1 MNEDVLRFLDK
12 YKDDLDPQY
21 AVLLDGKW
29 GCGKTFFIKSW
40 LDTFQTENEDE
51 LAPMYV
57 SLFGVQTVKQIN
69 DTINGLLFPFM
80 NSKVYKI
87 GKTITKMVASAALRF
102 NVDYDGDKKSD
113 GTVDFKLDPL
123 MDLLNDKKKELKGR
137 RILIFD
143 DLERANIGVKELY
156 GYINRFVEH
165 NRFKVIVVCNS
176 TEITDIE
183 TFNRFREKVIGRT
196 FEIHSDIDA
205 AINSFANE
213 IPVSYFVQRHIL
225 AIKEAFKLTG
235 YSNLRVLRQC
245 IRDFNQIFQGIHIDN
260 GNSYQSKEL
269 FHFLIRFVVLY
280 SEMSTSNKDIIAN
293 WKQRYAQSL
302 ASDRP
307 EMLELKRRISAIQQ
321 KYLPLEIK
329 HGMDIFREI
338 NDITLI
344 PDYCMKGIDLVDYLN
359 AKLVPTERESWD
371 CLYQYYDMNNE
382 DFERQYAMTESA
394 VLNGSFRNYQ
404 DQLKAISILI
414 ELSDLGIKEM
424 NSKVLDTSKAYVEKL
439 IADISS
445 SDSFA
450 DIKSNIINLLS
461 SINQVSDNN
470 ELRKKFNSSLNG
482 IFATKLTE
490 LEHHY
495 TEILENLSD
504 DNLLEIVDSMDKM
517 LPDRSNSYK
526 SYPIF
531 KDANPERV
539 AKRILSLSNASKFH
553 FYRFLN
559 RRYGADTGH
568 FINRELTPD
577 MPVLNEIGKKL
588 SEVVETL
595 TLIDKYAVSSLVEL
609 IKKIDTMERSNV

>member
-1 MNEDVLRFLDK
+1 MNEDIIRFLNR
-12 YKDDLDPQY
+12 YKDDTDPQY

-51 LAPMYV
+51 LTPMYV

-87 GKTITKMVASAALRF
+87 GKTFTKMVASAALRF
-102 NVDYDGDKKSD
+102 NVDYDGDKTSD

-123 MDLLNDKKKELKGR
+123 MDLLNDKKEELKGR

-176 TEITDIE
+176 TEITDKEI
-183 TFNRFREKVIGRT
+183 FNRFREKIIGRT

-213 IPVSYFVQRHIL
+213 IPTSYFVQQHISEV
-225 AIKEAFKLTG
+225 KEAFKLTG

-260 GNSYQSKEL
+260 GNPYQNKKL

-280 SEMSTSNKDIIAN
+280 SEMSTSDKDIIAN
-293 WKQRYAQSL
+293 WKQKYAQAL

-321 KYLPLEIK
+321 KYQPLEIK
-329 HGMDIFREI
+329 YGMDIFRER
-338 NDITLI
+338 NDITSISGFCL
-344 PDYCMKGIDLVDYLN
+344 KGIDLVDYLN
-359 AKLVPTERESWD
+359 AKLVPTERDSWD
-371 CLYQYYDMNNE
+371 SLYQYYEMNNE

-394 VLNGSFRNYQ
+394 VLNGNFRNYQ
-404 DQLKAISILI
+404 DYLKAISILI

-424 NSKVLDTSKAYVEKL
+424 NSKVFDMSKAYVEKW

-461 SINQVSDNN
+461 CINQASDNN
-470 ELRKKFNSSLNG
+470 ELRKKFNSGLNG

-504 DNLLEIVDSMDKM
+504 DNLLELVDSMDKM
-517 LPDRSNSYK
+517 LPDRSNSYQ

-531 KDANPERV
+531 KDANPEQV

-559 RRYGADTGH
+559 RRYGAETGH
-568 FINRELTPD
+568 FISRELTPD
-577 MPVLNEIGKKL
+577 MPVLKEIGRRL

-609 IKKIDTMERSNV
+609 IKKIDAMERNDI

>member
-1 MNEDVLRFLDK
+1 MNEDILRFLEK
-12 YKDDLDPQY
+12 YKDDPDPQY

-87 GKTITKMVASAALRF
+87 GKTFTKMIASAALRF

-123 MDLLNDKKKELKGR
+123 MDLLNDKKEELKGR

-176 TEITDIE
+176 TEITDKE
-183 TFNRFREKVIGRT
+183 TFNRFREKIIGRT

-213 IPVSYFVQRHIL
+213 IPTSYFVQQHISEV
-225 AIKEAFKLTG
+225 KEAFKLTG

-260 GNSYQSKEL
+260 GNPYQNKEL

-293 WKQRYAQSL
+293 WKQKYAQAL

-321 KYLPLEIK
+321 KYQPLEIK
-329 HGMDIFREI
+329 YGMDIFRER

-359 AKLVPTERESWD
+359 AKLVLTERESWD

-517 LPDRSNSYK
+517 LPDRSNSYQ

-539 AKRILSLSNASKFH
+539 AKRILSLSNASKFY

-568 FINRELTPD
+568 FISRELTLD
-577 MPVLNEIGKKL
+577 MPVLKEIGRRL
-588 SEVVETL
+588 SEVVDTL
-595 TLIDKYAVSSLVEL
+595 TLIDKYAVSSLVEM
-609 IKKIDTMERSNV
+609 IKKIDAMERSNI

>member
-1 MNEDVLRFLDK
+1 MNEDILRFLEK
-12 YKDDLDPQY
+12 YKDDPDPQY

-123 MDLLNDKKKELKGR
+123 MDLLNDKKEELKGR

-176 TEITDIE
+176 TEITDKE
-183 TFNRFREKVIGRT
+183 TFNRFREKIIGRT
-196 FEIHSDIDA
+196 FEINSDIDA

-213 IPVSYFVQRHIL
+213 IPTSYFVQQHISEV
-225 AIKEAFKLTG
+225 KEAFKLTG

-260 GNSYQSKEL
+260 GNPYQNKEL

-293 WKQRYAQSL
+293 WKQKYAQAL

-321 KYLPLEIK
+321 KYQPLEIK
-329 HGMDIFREI
+329 YGMDIFRER

-359 AKLVPTERESWD
+359 AKLVLTERESWD

-517 LPDRSNSYK
+517 LPDRSNSYQ

-539 AKRILSLSNASKFH
+539 AKRILSLSNASKFY

-568 FINRELTPD
+568 FISRELTLD
-577 MPVLNEIGKKL
+577 MPVLKEIGRRL
-588 SEVVETL
+588 SEVVDTL
-595 TLIDKYAVSSLVEL
+595 TLIDKYAVSSLVEM
-609 IKKIDTMERSNV
+609 IKKIDAMERSNI

>member
-1 MNEDVLRFLDK
+1 MNEDILRFLEK
-12 YKDDLDPQY
+12 YKDDPDPQY

-123 MDLLNDKKKELKGR
+123 MDLLNDKKEELKGR

-176 TEITDIE
+176 TEITDKE
-183 TFNRFREKVIGRT
+183 TFNRFREKIIGRT

-213 IPVSYFVQRHIL
+213 IPTSYFVQQHISEV
-225 AIKEAFKLTG
+225 KEAFKLTG

-245 IRDFNQIFQGIHIDN
+245 IRDINQIFQGIHIDN
-260 GNSYQSKEL
+260 GNPYQNKEL
-269 FHFLIRFVVLY
+269 FYFLIRFIVLY
-280 SEMSTSNKDIIAN
+280 SEMSMSNKDIIAN
-293 WKQRYAQSL
+293 WKQKYAQAL

-321 KYLPLEIK
+321 KYQPLEIK
-329 HGMDIFREI
+329 YGMDIFRER

-359 AKLVPTERESWD
+359 AKLVLTERESWD

-517 LPDRSNSYK
+517 LPDRSNSYQ

-595 TLIDKYAVSSLVEL
+595 TFINKYAVSSLVEL

>member
-1 MNEDVLRFLDK
+1 MNEDIIRFLNR
-12 YKDDLDPQY
+12 YKDDTDPQY

-51 LAPMYV
+51 LTPMYV

-87 GKTITKMVASAALRF
+87 GKTFTKMIASAALRF

-123 MDLLNDKKKELKGR
+123 MDLLNDKKEELKGR

-176 TEITDIE
+176 TEITDKE
-183 TFNRFREKVIGRT
+183 TFNRFREKIIGRT

-213 IPVSYFVQRHIL
+213 IPTSYFVQQHISEV
-225 AIKEAFKLTG
+225 KEAFKLTG

-245 IRDFNQIFQGIHIDN
+245 IRDFNQIFQGINIDN
-260 GNSYQSKEL
+260 GNPYQNKEL

-293 WKQRYAQSL
+293 WKQKYAQAL

-321 KYLPLEIK
+321 KYQPLEIK
-329 HGMDIFREI
+329 YGMDIFRER
-338 NDITLI
+338 NDITFI
-344 PDYCMKGIDLVDYLN
+344 PDFCLTGIDLVGYLN
-359 AKLVPTERESWD
+359 AKLVPTERDSWD
-371 CLYQYYDMNNE
+371 CLYQYYEMNNE

-517 LPDRSNSYK
+517 LPDRSNSYQ

-553 FYRFLN
+553 FYRCLN
-559 RRYGADTGH
+559 RRYGAETGH
-568 FINRELTPD
+568 FISRELTPD
-577 MPVLNEIGKKL
+577 MPVLKEIGTRL
-588 SEVVETL
+588 FEAVDTL
-595 TLIDKYAVSSLVEL
+595 TLIDKYAVSSLVEM
-609 IKKIDTMERSNV
+609 IKKIDAMERSNI

>member
-1 MNEDVLRFLDK
+1 MNEDILRFLEK
-12 YKDDLDPQY
+12 YKDDPDPQY

-123 MDLLNDKKKELKGR
+123 MDLLNDKKEELKGR

-176 TEITDIE
+176 TEITDKE
-183 TFNRFREKVIGRT
+183 TFNRFREKIIGRT
-196 FEIHSDIDA
+196 FEINSDIDA

-213 IPVSYFVQRHIL
+213 IPTSYFVQQHISEV
-225 AIKEAFKLTG
+225 KEAFKLTG

-260 GNSYQSKEL
+260 GNPYQNKEL

-293 WKQRYAQSL
+293 WKQKYAQAL

-321 KYLPLEIK
+321 KYQPLEIK
-329 HGMDIFREI
+329 YGMDIFRER

-359 AKLVPTERESWD
+359 AKLVLTERESWD

-517 LPDRSNSYK
+517 LPDRSNSYQ

-568 FINRELTPD
+568 FISRELTLD
-577 MPVLNEIGKKL
+577 MPVLKEIGRRL
-588 SEVVETL
+588 SEVVDTL
-595 TLIDKYAVSSLVEL
+595 TLIDKYAVSSLVEM
-609 IKKIDTMERSNV
+609 IKKIDAMERSNI

>member
-1 MNEDVLRFLDK
+1 MNEDILRFLEK
-12 YKDDLDPQY
+12 YKEDPDPQY

-123 MDLLNDKKKELKGR
+123 MDLLNDKKEELKGR

-176 TEITDIE
+176 TEITNKE
-183 TFNRFREKVIGRT
+183 TFNRFREKIIGRT

-213 IPVSYFVQRHIL
+213 IPTSYFVQQHISEV
-225 AIKEAFKLTG
+225 KEAFKLTG

-245 IRDFNQIFQGIHIDN
+245 LRDINQIFQGIHIDN
-260 GNSYQSKEL
+260 GNPYQNKEL

-293 WKQRYAQSL
+293 WKQKYAQAL

-321 KYLPLEIK
+321 KYQPLEIK
-329 HGMDIFREI
+329 YGMDIFRER

-359 AKLVPTERESWD
+359 AKLVLTERESWD

-504 DNLLEIVDSMDKM
+504 DNLLELVDSMDKM
-517 LPDRSNSYK
+517 LPDRSNSYQ

-531 KDANPERV
+531 KDANPEQV

-568 FINRELTPD
+568 FISRELTLD
-577 MPVLNEIGKKL
+577 MPVLKEIGRRL
-588 SEVVETL
+588 SEVVDTL
-595 TLIDKYAVSSLVEL
+595 TLIDKYAVSSLVEM
-609 IKKIDTMERSNV
+609 IKKIDAMERSNI

>member
-1 MNEDVLRFLDK
+1 MNEDIIRFLNR
-12 YKDDLDPQY
+12 YKDDSDPQY

-29 GCGKTFFIKSW
+29 GCGKTFLIKSW
-40 LDTFQTENEDE
+40 LDTFLPENEDD
-51 LAPMYV
+51 LTPMYV
-57 SLFGVQTVKQIN
+57 SLFGVQTVRQIN

-87 GKTITKMVASAALRF
+87 GKTFTKMVASAALRF
-102 NVDYDGDKKSD
+102 NVDYDGDKTSD

-123 MDLLNDKKKELKGR
+123 MDLLNDKKEELKGR

-176 TEITDIE
+176 TEITDKE

-196 FEIHSDIDA
+196 FEIHSDVDA

-213 IPVSYFVQRHIL
+213 TPVSYFVQQHIS
-225 AIKEAFKLTG
+225 AIKAAFKLTG
-235 YSNLRVLRQC
+235 YSNLRVLRQS
-245 IRDFNQIFQGIHIDN
+245 IRDFNQIFQGIRIDN
-260 GNSYQSKEL
+260 GNPYQNKEL

-280 SEMSTSNKDIIAN
+280 SELSTSNKDIIAN
-293 WKQRYAQSL
+293 WRQKYAQAL
-302 ASDRP
+302 ATDKP

-321 KYLPLEIK
+321 KYQPLEIK
-329 HGMDIFREI
+329 YGMNIFREI

-344 PDYCMKGIDLVDYLN
+344 PDYCLKGIDLVGYLN

-394 VLNGSFRNYQ
+394 VLNGSFRIYQ
-404 DQLKAISILI
+404 DYLKAISILI

-424 NSKVLDTSKAYVEKL
+424 NSKVFNTSKAYVEKL

-445 SDSFA
+445 TDSFA

-470 ELRKKFNSSLNG
+470 ELRKKFNRSMNDN
-482 IFATKLTE
+482 FATKLSG
-490 LEHHY
+490 LKRHY
-495 TEILENLSD
+495 TVILENLSD
-504 DNLLEIVDSMDKM
+504 ENLLELVDSMDKM
-517 LPDRSNSYK
+517 LPDRSNSYQ

-531 KDANPERV
+531 KDANPEQV

-568 FINRELTPD
+568 FINRELTLD
-577 MPVLNEIGKKL
+577 MPVLKEIGRKL

-609 IKKIDTMERSNV
+609 IKKIDAMERSDV

>member
-1 MNEDVLRFLDK
+1 MNEDIIRFLNR
-12 YKDDLDPQY
+12 YKDDPDPQY

-51 LAPMYV
+51 LTPMYV
-57 SLFGVQTVKQIN
+57 SLFGVQTIKQIN

-87 GKTITKMVASAALRF
+87 GKTFTKMVASAALRF

-235 YSNLRVLRQC
+235 YSNLRVLRQS

-260 GNSYQSKEL
+260 GNPYQNKEL

-293 WKQRYAQSL
+293 WKQKYAQSL

-321 KYLPLEIK
+321 KYQPLEIK

-344 PDYCMKGIDLVDYLN
+344 PDYCMKDIDLVDYLN

-461 SINQVSDNN
+461 SIKQVSDNN

-517 LPDRSNSYK
+517 LPDRSNSYQ

-531 KDANPERV
+531 KDANPECV

-553 FYRFLN
+553 FYRYLD
-559 RRYGADTGH
+559 RRYGAETGH
-568 FINRELTPD
+568 FISRELTPD
-577 MPVLNEIGKKL
+577 MPVLKEIGRRL

-609 IKKIDTMERSNV
+609 IKKIDAMERNDI

>member
-260 GNSYQSKEL
+260 GNSYQNKEL

>member
-1 MNEDVLRFLDK
+1 MNEDILRFLEK
-12 YKDDLDPQY
+12 YKDDPDPQY

-87 GKTITKMVASAALRF
+87 GKTITNMVASAALRF

-123 MDLLNDKKKELKGR
+123 MDLLNDKKEELKGR

-176 TEITDIE
+176 TEITDKE
-183 TFNRFREKVIGRT
+183 TFNRFREKIIGRT

-213 IPVSYFVQRHIL
+213 IPTSYFVQQHISEV
-225 AIKEAFKLTG
+225 KEAFKLTG

-260 GNSYQSKEL
+260 GNPYQNKEL

-293 WKQRYAQSL
+293 WKQKYAQAL

-321 KYLPLEIK
+321 KYQPLEIK
-329 HGMDIFREI
+329 YGMDIFRER

-359 AKLVPTERESWD
+359 AKLVLTERESWD

-470 ELRKKFNSSLNG
+470 ELRKKFNRSLNG

-504 DNLLEIVDSMDKM
+504 DNLLAIVDSMDKM
-517 LPDRSNSYK
+517 LPDRSNSYQ

-539 AKRILSLSNASKFH
+539 AKRILSLSNASKFY

-568 FINRELTPD
+568 FISRELTLD
-577 MPVLNEIGKKL
+577 MPVLKEIGRRL
-588 SEVVETL
+588 SEVVDTL
-595 TLIDKYAVSSLVEL
+595 TLIDKYAVSSLVEM
-609 IKKIDTMERSNV
+609 IKKIDAMERSNI

>member
-1 MNEDVLRFLDK
+1 MNEDIIRFLNR
-12 YKDDLDPQY
+12 YKDDPDPQY

-51 LAPMYV
+51 LTPMYV

-87 GKTITKMVASAALRF
+87 GKTFTKMIASAALRF
-102 NVDYDGDKKSD
+102 NVDYDGDKKND

-123 MDLLNDKKKELKGR
+123 MDLLNDKKEELKGR

-165 NRFKVIVVCNS
+165 SRFKVIVVCNS
-176 TEITDIE
+176 TEITDKE
-183 TFNRFREKVIGRT
+183 TFNRFREKIIGRT

-213 IPVSYFVQRHIL
+213 IPTSYFVQRHIS

-245 IRDFNQIFQGIHIDN
+245 IRDLNQIFQGIHIDN
-260 GNSYQSKEL
+260 GNSYQNKEL

-293 WKQRYAQSL
+293 WKQKYAQAL

-321 KYLPLEIK
+321 KYQPLEIK
-329 HGMDIFREI
+329 YGMDIFRER
-338 NDITLI
+338 NDITFI
-344 PDYCMKGIDLVDYLN
+344 PDFCLKGIDLAGYLN
-359 AKLVPTERESWD
+359 VKLVPTERDSWD
-371 CLYQYYDMNNE
+371 CLYQYYEMNNE
-382 DFERQYAMTESA
+382 DFDGQYAMTESA

-404 DQLKAISILI
+404 DYLKAISILI

-424 NSKVLDTSKAYVEKL
+424 NSKVFDTSKAYVEKL

-461 SINQVSDNN
+461 CINQASDNN
-470 ELRKKFNSSLNG
+470 ELRKKFNSGLNG

-504 DNLLEIVDSMDKM
+504 DNLLELVDSMDKM
-517 LPDRSNSYK
+517 LPDRSNSYQ

-531 KDANPERV
+531 KDANPEQV

-553 FYRFLN
+553 FYRYLN
-559 RRYGADTGH
+559 RKYGADTGH

-577 MPVLNEIGKKL
+577 MPVLKEIGRRL
-588 SEVVETL
+588 SEVVDTL
-595 TLIDKYAVSSLVEL
+595 TLIDKYAVSSLVEM
-609 IKKIDTMERSNV
+609 IKKIDAMERSNI

>member
-1 MNEDVLRFLDK
+1 MNEDIIRFLDE
-12 YKDDLDPQY
+12 YKDDPDPQY

-123 MDLLNDKKKELKGR
+123 MDLLNDKKEELKGR

-176 TEITDIE
+176 TEITDKE
-183 TFNRFREKVIGRT
+183 TFNRFREKIIGRT

-213 IPVSYFVQRHIL
+213 IPTSYFVQQHISEV
-225 AIKEAFKLTG
+225 KEAFKLTG

-260 GNSYQSKEL
+260 GNPYQNKEL

-293 WKQRYAQSL
+293 WKQKYAQAL

-321 KYLPLEIK
+321 KYQPLEIK
-329 HGMDIFREI
+329 YGMDIFRER
-338 NDITLI
+338 NDITFI
-344 PDYCMKGIDLVDYLN
+344 PDFGLKGIDLVGYLN
-359 AKLVPTERESWD
+359 AKLVPTERDSWD
-371 CLYQYYDMNNE
+371 CLYQYYEMNNE
-382 DFERQYAMTESA
+382 DFESQYAMTESA

-414 ELSDLGIKEM
+414 KLSDLGIKEM

-504 DNLLEIVDSMDKM
+504 DNLLELVDSMDKM
-517 LPDRSNSYK
+517 LPDRSNSYQ

-531 KDANPERV
+531 KDANPEQV

>member
-1 MNEDVLRFLDK
+1 MNEDILRFLEK
-12 YKDDLDPQY
+12 YKDDPDPQY

-123 MDLLNDKKKELKGR
+123 MDLLNDKKEELKGR

-176 TEITDIE
+176 TEITDKE

-213 IPVSYFVQRHIL
+213 IPTSYFVQQHISEV
-225 AIKEAFKLTG
+225 KEAFKLTG

-260 GNSYQSKEL
+260 GNPYQNKEL
-269 FHFLIRFVVLY
+269 FHFLIRFIVLY

-321 KYLPLEIK
+321 KYQPLEIK
-329 HGMDIFREI
+329 YGMDIFRER
-338 NDITLI
+338 NDITFI
-344 PDYCMKGIDLVDYLN
+344 PDFCLKGIDLVGYLN
-359 AKLVPTERESWD
+359 AKLVPTERDSWD

-404 DQLKAISILI
+404 DHLKAISILI

-504 DNLLEIVDSMDKM
+504 ENLLELVDSMDKM
-517 LPDRSNSYK
+517 LPDRSNSYQ

-568 FINRELTPD
+568 FISRELTLD
-577 MPVLNEIGKKL
+577 MPVLKEIGRRL
-588 SEVVETL
+588 SEVVDTL

>member
-1 MNEDVLRFLDK
+1 MNEDILRFLEK
-12 YKDDLDPQY
+12 YKDDPDPQY

-102 NVDYDGDKKSD
+102 NVDYDGDKKND

-123 MDLLNDKKKELKGR
+123 MDLLNDKKEELKGR

-176 TEITDIE
+176 TEITDKE
-183 TFNRFREKVIGRT
+183 TFNRFREKIIGRT

-213 IPVSYFVQRHIL
+213 IPTSYFVQQHISEV
-225 AIKEAFKLTG
+225 KEAFKLTG

-260 GNSYQSKEL
+260 GNPYQNKEL

-293 WKQRYAQSL
+293 WKQKYAQAL

-321 KYLPLEIK
+321 KYQPLEIK
-329 HGMDIFREI
+329 YGMDIFRER

-359 AKLVPTERESWD
+359 AKLVLTERESWD

-461 SINQVSDNN
+461 CINQASDNN
-470 ELRKKFNSSLNG
+470 ELRKKFNSGLNG

-504 DNLLEIVDSMDKM
+504 DNLLELVDSMDKM
-517 LPDRSNSYK
+517 LPDRSNSYQ

-531 KDANPERV
+531 KDANPEQV

-577 MPVLNEIGKKL
+577 MPVLNEIGRKL

>member
-1 MNEDVLRFLDK
+1 MNEDILRFLEK
-12 YKDDLDPQY
+12 YKDDPDPQY

-123 MDLLNDKKKELKGR
+123 MDLLNDKKEELKGR

-176 TEITDIE
+176 TEITDKE

-213 IPVSYFVQRHIL
+213 IPTSYFVQQHISEV
-225 AIKEAFKLTG
+225 KEAFKLTG

-260 GNSYQSKEL
+260 GNPYQNKEL

-293 WKQRYAQSL
+293 WKQKYSQAL

-307 EMLELKRRISAIQQ
+307 EILELKRRISAIQQ
-321 KYLPLEIK
+321 KYQPLEIK
-329 HGMDIFREI
+329 YGMDIFRER

-359 AKLVPTERESWD
+359 AKLVLTERESWD

-504 DNLLEIVDSMDKM
+504 DNLLAIVDSMDKM
-517 LPDRSNSYK
+517 LPDRSNSYQ

-539 AKRILSLSNASKFH
+539 AKRILSLSNASKFY

-568 FINRELTPD
+568 FISRELTLD
-577 MPVLNEIGKKL
+577 MPVLKEIGRRL
-588 SEVVETL
+588 SEVVDTL
-595 TLIDKYAVSSLVEL
+595 TLIDKYAVSSLVEM
-609 IKKIDTMERSNV
+609 IKKIDAMERSNI

>member
-1 MNEDVLRFLDK
+1 MNEDIIRFLNR
-12 YKDDLDPQY
+12 YKDDPDPQY

-51 LAPMYV
+51 LTPMYV

-87 GKTITKMVASAALRF
+87 GKTFTKMVASAALKF
-102 NVDYDGDKKSD
+102 NVDYDGDKTSD

-143 DLERANIGVKELY
+143 DLERSNIGVKELY

-260 GNSYQSKEL
+260 GNPYQNKKL

-280 SEMSTSNKDIIAN
+280 SEMSTSDKDIIAN
-293 WKQRYAQSL
+293 WKQKYAQAL

-321 KYLPLEIK
+321 KYQPLEIK
-329 HGMDIFREI
+329 YGMDIFRER
-338 NDITLI
+338 NDITSISGFCL
-344 PDYCMKGIDLVDYLN
+344 KGIDLVDYLN
-359 AKLVPTERESWD
+359 AKLVPTERDSWD
-371 CLYQYYDMNNE
+371 CLYQYYEMNNE

-461 SINQVSDNN
+461 CINQASDNN

-517 LPDRSNSYK
+517 LPDRSNSYQ

-568 FINRELTPD
+568 FISRELTPD

>member
-1 MNEDVLRFLDK
+1 MNEDILRFLEK
-12 YKDDLDPQY
+12 YKDDPDPQY

-51 LAPMYV
+51 LTPMYV

-123 MDLLNDKKKELKGR
+123 MDLLNDKKEELKGR

-176 TEITDIE
+176 TEITDKE
-183 TFNRFREKVIGRT
+183 TFNRFREKIIGRT
-196 FEIHSDIDA
+196 FEINSDIDA

-213 IPVSYFVQRHIL
+213 IPTSYFVQQHISEV
-225 AIKEAFKLTG
+225 KEAFKLTG

-245 IRDFNQIFQGIHIDN
+245 IRDLNQIFQGIYIDN
-260 GNSYQSKEL
+260 GNPYQNKEL
-269 FHFLIRFVVLY
+269 FYFLIRFVVLY

-293 WKQRYAQSL
+293 WRQKYAQAL

-321 KYLPLEIK
+321 KYQPLEIK
-329 HGMDIFREI
+329 YGMDIFRER
-338 NDITLI
+338 NDITFI
-344 PDYCMKGIDLVDYLN
+344 PDFCLKGIDLVGYLN
-359 AKLVPTERESWD
+359 AKLVPTERDSWD
-371 CLYQYYDMNNE
+371 CLYQYYEMNNE
-382 DFERQYAMTESA
+382 DFESQYAMTESA

-517 LPDRSNSYK
+517 LPDRSNSYQ

-539 AKRILSLSNASKFH
+539 AKRILSLSNASKFY

-568 FINRELTPD
+568 FISRELTLD
-577 MPVLNEIGKKL
+577 MPVLKEIGRRL
-588 SEVVETL
+588 SEVVDTL
-595 TLIDKYAVSSLVEL
+595 TLIDKYAVSSLVEM
-609 IKKIDTMERSNV
+609 IKKIDAMERSNI

>member
-40 LDTFQTENEDE
+40 LDTFQTEDEDE
-51 LAPMYV
+51 LTPMYV

-87 GKTITKMVASAALRF
+87 GKTFTKMVASAALRF
-102 NVDYDGDKKSD
+102 NVDYDGDKKND

-123 MDLLNDKKKELKGR
+123 MDLLNDKKEELKGR

-176 TEITDIE
+176 TEITDKE

-196 FEIHSDIDA
+196 FEIHSDVDA
-205 AINSFANE
+205 AITSFANE
-213 IPVSYFVQRHIL
+213 IPTSYFVQQHIS

-260 GNSYQSKEL
+260 PYQNKQL

-293 WKQRYAQSL
+293 WRQKYAQSL

-307 EMLELKRRISAIQQ
+307 EMVELKRRISAIQQ
-321 KYLPLEIK
+321 KYQPLEIK
-329 HGMDIFREI
+329 YGMNIFREI

-344 PDYCMKGIDLVDYLN
+344 PDYCLKGIDLAGYLDV
-359 AKLVPTERESWD
+359 KLVPTERESWD

-382 DFERQYAMTESA
+382 DFERLYAMTESA
-394 VLNGSFRNYQ
+394 VMDGNFRNYQ
-404 DQLKAISILI
+404 DYLKAISILI

-424 NSKVLDTSKAYVEKL
+424 NSKVFNTSKAYVENL

-461 SINQVSDNN
+461 NINQASDNN
-470 ELRKKFNSSLNG
+470 ELRKKFNSSLNEM
-482 IFATKLTE
+482 FATKLTE

-504 DNLLEIVDSMDKM
+504 DNLLELVDSMDKM
-517 LPDRSNSYK
+517 LPDRSNSYQ

-531 KDANPERV
+531 KDANPELI
-539 AKRILSLSNASKFH
+539 AKRIVSLSNASKFH

-568 FINRELTPD
+568 FISRELTPD
-577 MPVLNEIGKKL
+577 MSVLNEIGRKL

-609 IKKIDTMERSNV
+609 IKKIDAMERNDI

>member
-260 GNSYQSKEL
+260 GNPYQNKEL
-269 FHFLIRFVVLY
+269 FNFLIRFVVLY

-293 WKQRYAQSL
+293 WKQKYAQSL

-321 KYLPLEIK
+321 KYQPLEIK

-461 SINQVSDNN
+461 SINQVSDSN

-482 IFATKLTE
+482 IFSTKLTE

-517 LPDRSNSYK
+517 LPDRSNSYQ

-609 IKKIDTMERSNV
+609 IKKIDTMERSNI

>member
-1 MNEDVLRFLDK
+1 MNEDIIRFLNR
-12 YKDDLDPQY
+12 YKDDSDPQY

-29 GCGKTFFIKSW
+29 GCGKTFLIKSW

-51 LAPMYV
+51 LTPMYV

-87 GKTITKMVASAALRF
+87 GKTFTKIVASVALRF
-102 NVDYDGDKKSD
+102 NVDYDGDKKND

-123 MDLLNDKKKELKGR
+123 MDLLNDKKEELKGR

-165 NRFKVIVVCNS
+165 NRFKVIVICNS
-176 TEITDIE
+176 TEITDKE

-213 IPVSYFVQRHIL
+213 IPTSYFVQQHIS

-245 IRDFNQIFQGIHIDN
+245 IRDLNQIFQGIHIDN
-260 GNSYQSKEL
+260 DNPYQNKEL
-269 FHFLIRFVVLY
+269 FYFLIRFVVLY

-293 WKQRYAQSL
+293 WRQKYVQSL

-329 HGMDIFREI
+329 YGMDMFRER
-338 NDITLI
+338 NDITFI
-344 PDYCMKGIDLVDYLN
+344 PEYCLKGIDLVGYLN

-371 CLYQYYDMNNE
+371 CLYQYYDMDNE
-382 DFERQYAMTESA
+382 DFERQYAKTESA

-404 DQLKAISILI
+404 DHLKAISILI

-424 NSKVLDTSKAYVEKL
+424 NSKVFDTSKAYVENL

-461 SINQVSDNN
+461 SINQASDNN
-470 ELRKKFNSSLNG
+470 ELRKKFNSSLNEM
-482 IFATKLTE
+482 FATKLTE

-504 DNLLEIVDSMDKM
+504 DNLLELVDSMDKM
-517 LPDRSNSYK
+517 LPDRSNSYL
-526 SYPIF
+526 SYPII
-531 KDANPERV
+531 KDANPELI
-539 AKRILSLSNASKFH
+539 AKRIVSLSNASKFH

-568 FINRELTPD
+568 FISRELTPD
-577 MPVLNEIGKKL
+577 VPVLNEIGRKL

-609 IKKIDTMERSNV
+609 ITKIDAMERNDI

>member
-1 MNEDVLRFLDK
+1 MNEDIIRFLNR
-12 YKDDLDPQY
+12 YKDDPDPQY

-80 NSKVYKI
+80 NNKVYKI

-156 GYINRFVEH
+156 GYINWFVEH

-260 GNSYQSKEL
+260 GNPYQNKEL
-269 FHFLIRFVVLY
+269 FNFLIRFVVLY

-293 WKQRYAQSL
+293 WKQKYAQSL

-321 KYLPLEIK
+321 KYQPLEIK

-461 SINQVSDNN
+461 SINQVSDSN

-504 DNLLEIVDSMDKM
+504 DNLLEIVDSMEKM
-517 LPDRSNSYK
+517 LPDRSNSYQ

-609 IKKIDTMERSNV
+609 IKKIDTMERSNI

>member
-1 MNEDVLRFLDK
+1 MNEDIIRFLNR
-12 YKDDLDPQY
+12 YKDDTDPQY

-51 LAPMYV
+51 LTPMYV

-87 GKTITKMVASAALRF
+87 GKTFTKMVASAALRF
-102 NVDYDGDKKSD
+102 NVDYDGDKTSD

-123 MDLLNDKKKELKGR
+123 MDLLNDKKEELKGR

-176 TEITDIE
+176 TEITDKEI
-183 TFNRFREKVIGRT
+183 FYRFREKIIGRT

-213 IPVSYFVQRHIL
+213 IPTSYFVQQHISEV
-225 AIKEAFKLTG
+225 KEAFKLTG

-260 GNSYQSKEL
+260 GNPYQNKKL

-280 SEMSTSNKDIIAN
+280 SEMSTSDKDIIAN
-293 WKQRYAQSL
+293 WKQKYAQAL

-321 KYLPLEIK
+321 KYQPLEIK
-329 HGMDIFREI
+329 YGMDIFRER
-338 NDITLI
+338 NDITSISGFCL
-344 PDYCMKGIDLVDYLN
+344 KGIDLVDYLN
-359 AKLVPTERESWD
+359 AKLVPTERDSWD
-371 CLYQYYDMNNE
+371 CLYQYYEMNNE

-394 VLNGSFRNYQ
+394 VLNGNFRNYQ
-404 DQLKAISILI
+404 DYLKAISILI

-424 NSKVLDTSKAYVEKL
+424 NSKVFDMSKAYVEKW

-461 SINQVSDNN
+461 CINQASDNN
-470 ELRKKFNSSLNG
+470 ELRKKFNSGLNG

-504 DNLLEIVDSMDKM
+504 DNLLELVDSMDKM
-517 LPDRSNSYK
+517 LPDRSNSYQ

-531 KDANPERV
+531 KDANPEQV

-595 TLIDKYAVSSLVEL
+595 TLIDKYAVSSLIEL
-609 IKKIDTMERSNV
+609 IKKIDAMERSNV

>member
-1 MNEDVLRFLDK
+1 MNEDILRFLEK
-12 YKDDLDPQY
+12 YKDDPDPQY

-123 MDLLNDKKKELKGR
+123 MDLLNDKKEELKGR

-176 TEITDIE
+176 TEITDKE
-183 TFNRFREKVIGRT
+183 TFNRFREKIIGRT

-213 IPVSYFVQRHIL
+213 IPTSYFVQQHISEV
-225 AIKEAFKLTG
+225 KEAFKLTG

-245 IRDFNQIFQGIHIDN
+245 IRDINQIFQGIHIDN
-260 GNSYQSKEL
+260 GNPYQNKEL
-269 FHFLIRFVVLY
+269 FYFLIRFVVLY

-293 WKQRYAQSL
+293 WKQKYAQAL

-321 KYLPLEIK
+321 KYQPLEIK
-329 HGMDIFREI
+329 YGMDIFRER
-338 NDITLI
+338 NDITFI
-344 PDYCMKGIDLVDYLN
+344 PDFCLKGIDLVGYLN
-359 AKLVPTERESWD
+359 AKLVPTERDSWD
-371 CLYQYYDMNNE
+371 CLYQYYEMNNE
-382 DFERQYAMTESA
+382 DFESQYAMTESA

-404 DQLKAISILI
+404 DYLKAISILI

-424 NSKVLDTSKAYVEKL
+424 NSKVFDTSKAYVDKL

-461 SINQVSDNN
+461 CINQASDNN
-470 ELRKKFNSSLNG
+470 ELRKKFNSGLNG

-504 DNLLEIVDSMDKM
+504 DNLLELVDSMNKM
-517 LPDRSNSYK
+517 LPDRSNSYQ

-531 KDANPERV
+531 KDANPEQV

-588 SEVVETL
+588 SEDVETL

>member
-1 MNEDVLRFLDK
+1 MNEDIIRFLNR
-12 YKDDLDPQY
+12 YKDDPDPQY

-51 LAPMYV
+51 LTPMYV

-87 GKTITKMVASAALRF
+87 GKTFTKMIASAALMF
-102 NVDYDGDKKSD
+102 NVDYDGDKKND

-123 MDLLNDKKKELKGR
+123 MDLLNDKKEELKGR

-176 TEITDIE
+176 TEITDKE
-183 TFNRFREKVIGRT
+183 TFNRFREKIIGRT

-213 IPVSYFVQRHIL
+213 IPTSYFVQRHIS

-245 IRDFNQIFQGIHIDN
+245 IRDLNQIFQGIHIDN
-260 GNSYQSKEL
+260 GNSYQNKEL

-293 WKQRYAQSL
+293 WKQKYAQAL

-321 KYLPLEIK
+321 KYQPLEIK
-329 HGMDIFREI
+329 YGMDIFRER
-338 NDITLI
+338 NDITFI
-344 PDYCMKGIDLVDYLN
+344 PDFCLKGIDLAGYLN
-359 AKLVPTERESWD
+359 VKLVPTERDSWD
-371 CLYQYYDMNNE
+371 CLYQYYEMNNE
-382 DFERQYAMTESA
+382 DFDGQYAMTESA

-404 DQLKAISILI
+404 DYLKAISILI

-424 NSKVLDTSKAYVEKL
+424 NSKVFDTSKAYVEKL

-461 SINQVSDNN
+461 CINQASDNN
-470 ELRKKFNSSLNG
+470 ELRKKFNSGLNG

-504 DNLLEIVDSMDKM
+504 DNLLELVDSMDKM
-517 LPDRSNSYK
+517 LPDRSNSYQ

-531 KDANPERV
+531 KDANPEQV

-553 FYRFLN
+553 FYRYLN
-559 RRYGADTGH
+559 RKYGADTGH

-577 MPVLNEIGKKL
+577 MPVLKEIGRRL
-588 SEVVETL
+588 SEVVDTL
-595 TLIDKYAVSSLVEL
+595 TLIDKYAVSSLVEM
-609 IKKIDTMERSNV
+609 IKKIDAMERSNI

>member
-1 MNEDVLRFLDK
+1 MNEDIIRFLDE
-12 YKDDLDPQY
+12 YKDDPDPQY

-51 LAPMYV
+51 LTPMYV

-102 NVDYDGDKKSD
+102 NVDYDGDKKND

-123 MDLLNDKKKELKGR
+123 MDLLNDKKEELKGR

-176 TEITDIE
+176 TEITDKE
-183 TFNRFREKVIGRT
+183 AFNRFREKIIGRT

-213 IPVSYFVQRHIL
+213 IPTSYFVQQHISEV
-225 AIKEAFKLTG
+225 KEAFKSTG

-260 GNSYQSKEL
+260 GNPYQNKEL

-293 WKQRYAQSL
+293 WKQKYAQAL

-321 KYLPLEIK
+321 KYQPLEIK
-329 HGMDIFREI
+329 YGMDIFRER
-338 NDITLI
+338 NDITFI
-344 PDYCMKGIDLVDYLN
+344 PDFCLKGIDLVGYLN
-359 AKLVPTERESWD
+359 AKLVPTERDSWD
-371 CLYQYYDMNNE
+371 CLYQYYEMNNE
-382 DFERQYAMTESA
+382 DFESQYAMTESA
-394 VLNGSFRNYQ
+394 VLKGSFRNYQ
-404 DQLKAISILI
+404 DYLKAISILI

-424 NSKVLDTSKAYVEKL
+424 NSKVFDTSKAYVEKL

-445 SDSFA
+445 TDSFA

-504 DNLLEIVDSMDKM
+504 DNLLELVDSMDKM
-517 LPDRSNSYK
+517 LPDRSNSYQ

-568 FINRELTPD
+568 FINRELIPD

-588 SEVVETL
+588 YEVVETL

>member
-1 MNEDVLRFLDK
+1 MNEDILRFLEK
-12 YKDDLDPQY
+12 YKDDPDPQY

-102 NVDYDGDKKSD
+102 NVDYDGDKTSD

-123 MDLLNDKKKELKGR
+123 MDLLNDKKEELKGR

-176 TEITDIE
+176 TEITDKE
-183 TFNRFREKVIGRT
+183 TFNRFREKIIGRT
-196 FEIHSDIDA
+196 FEINSDIDA

-213 IPVSYFVQRHIL
+213 IPTSYFVQQHISEV
-225 AIKEAFKLTG
+225 KEAFKLTG

-260 GNSYQSKEL
+260 GNPYQNKEL

-293 WKQRYAQSL
+293 WKQKYAQAL

-321 KYLPLEIK
+321 KYQPLEIK
-329 HGMDIFREI
+329 YGMDIFRER

-359 AKLVPTERESWD
+359 AKLVLTERESWD

-445 SDSFA
+445 SDLFA

-517 LPDRSNSYK
+517 LPDRSNSYQ

-568 FINRELTPD
+568 FISRELTLD
-577 MPVLNEIGKKL
+577 MPVLKEIGRRL
-588 SEVVETL
+588 SEVVDTL
-595 TLIDKYAVSSLVEL
+595 TLIDKYAVSSLVEM
-609 IKKIDTMERSNV
+609 IKKIDAMERSNI

>member
-1 MNEDVLRFLDK
+1 MNEDILRFLEK
-12 YKDDLDPQY
+12 YKDDPDPQY

-123 MDLLNDKKKELKGR
+123 MDLLNDKKEELKGR

-176 TEITDIE
+176 TEITDKE
-183 TFNRFREKVIGRT
+183 TFNRFREKIIGRT
-196 FEIHSDIDA
+196 FEINSDIDA

-213 IPVSYFVQRHIL
+213 IPTSYFVQQHISEV
-225 AIKEAFKLTG
+225 KEAFKLTG

-260 GNSYQSKEL
+260 GNPYQNKEL

-293 WKQRYAQSL
+293 WKQKYAQAL

-321 KYLPLEIK
+321 KYQPLEIK
-329 HGMDIFREI
+329 YGMDIFRER

-359 AKLVPTERESWD
+359 AKLVLTERESWD

-504 DNLLEIVDSMDKM
+504 DNLLELVDSMDKM
-517 LPDRSNSYK
+517 LPDRSNSYQ

-539 AKRILSLSNASKFH
+539 AKRILSLSNASKFY

-568 FINRELTPD
+568 FISRELTLD
-577 MPVLNEIGKKL
+577 MPVLKEIGRRL
-588 SEVVETL
+588 SEVVDTL
-595 TLIDKYAVSSLVEL
+595 TLIDKYAVSSLVEM
-609 IKKIDTMERSNV
+609 IKKIDAMERSNI

>member
-1 MNEDVLRFLDK
+1 MNEDIIRFLNR
-12 YKDDLDPQY
+12 YKDDPDPQY

-51 LAPMYV
+51 LTPMYV

-69 DTINGLLFPFM
+69 DIINGLLFPFM

-87 GKTITKMVASAALRF
+87 GKTFTKMIASAALRI
-102 NVDYDGDKKSD
+102 NVDYDGDKTND

-123 MDLLNDKKKELKGR
+123 MDLLNDKKEELKGR

-143 DLERANIGVKELY
+143 DLERANIDIKELY

-176 TEITDIE
+176 AEIIDKE
-183 TFNRFREKVIGRT
+183 TFDHFREKVIGRV

-205 AINSFANE
+205 AIISFANE
-213 IPVSYFVQRHIL
+213 TPTSYFVQQHISEV
-225 AIKEAFKLTG
+225 KEAFKLTG

-245 IRDFNQIFQGIHIDN
+245 IRDFTQIFQGIRIDKN
-260 GNSYQSKEL
+260 NPYQNKEL
-269 FHFLIRFVVLY
+269 FNFLIRFIVLY
-280 SEMSTSNKDIIAN
+280 TEMSTPNKDIIAN
-293 WKQRYAQSL
+293 WRQKYALSL
-302 ASDRP
+302 ARDTS
-307 EMLELKRRISAIQQ
+307 ETVELKRKILAIQQ
-321 KYLPLEIK
+321 KYQPLEMLY
-329 HGMDIFREI
+329 GMSIFREI

-344 PDYCMKGIDLVDYLN
+344 PDYCLKGIDLVGYLN

-382 DFERQYAMTESA
+382 DFERQYEMTESA

-404 DQLKAISILI
+404 DYLKAISILI
-414 ELSDLGIKEM
+414 ELSDLGIKDM
-424 NSKVLDTSKAYVEKL
+424 NDKVFETSKAYVEKL
-439 IADISS
+439 ISDISS
-445 SDSFA
+445 SDSYA

-461 SINQVSDNN
+461 SINQESDNK
-470 ELRKKFNSSLNG
+470 ELRKKFNSSLNEK
-482 IFATKLTE
+482 FTTKFGE
-490 LEHHY
+490 LKRHY
-495 TEILENLSD
+495 TEILESLSD
-504 DNLLEIVDSMDKM
+504 ENLLELGDSMDKM
-517 LPDRSNSYK
+517 LPDRSDTYQ

-531 KDANPERV
+531 KEANPEQV

-559 RRYGADTGH
+559 RRYGVETGH
-568 FINRELTPD
+568 FISRVLTPD

-588 SEVVETL
+588 SEVSEKLPLV
-595 TLIDKYAVSSLVEL
+595 DKYAVNSLVEL
-609 IKKIDTMERSNV
+609 ITKIDAIERNDI

>member
-1 MNEDVLRFLDK
+1 MNEDIIRFLNI
-12 YKDDLDPQY
+12 YKDDPDPQY

-29 GCGKTFFIKSW
+29 GCGKTFFIKKW

-51 LAPMYV
+51 LTPMYV

-102 NVDYDGDKKSD
+102 NVDYDGDKRSD

-123 MDLLNDKKKELKGR
+123 MDLLNDKKEELKGR

-176 TEITDIE
+176 TEITDKE
-183 TFNRFREKVIGRT
+183 TFNRFREKIIGRT
-196 FEIHSDIDA
+196 FEIHSDINA

-213 IPVSYFVQRHIL
+213 TPVSYFVQQHISEV
-225 AIKEAFKLTG
+225 KEAFKLTG

-260 GNSYQSKEL
+260 GNPYQNKKL

-280 SEMSTSNKDIIAN
+280 SEMSMSNKDIIAN
-293 WKQRYAQSL
+293 WKQKYAQAL

-321 KYLPLEIK
+321 KYQPLEIK
-329 HGMDIFREI
+329 YGMDIFRER
-338 NDITLI
+338 NDITSI
-344 PDYCMKGIDLVDYLN
+344 PDFCLKGIDLVDYLN
-359 AKLVPTERESWD
+359 AKLVPTERDSWD
-371 CLYQYYDMNNE
+371 CLYQYYEMNNE
-382 DFERQYAMTESA
+382 DFESQYAMTESA

-404 DQLKAISILI
+404 DYLKAISILI

-424 NSKVLDTSKAYVEKL
+424 NSKVFDTSKAYVEKW

-461 SINQVSDNN
+461 CINQASDNN
-470 ELRKKFNSSLNG
+470 ELRKKFNSGLNG

-504 DNLLEIVDSMDKM
+504 ENLLELVDSMDKM
-517 LPDRSNSYK
+517 LPDRSNSYQ

-531 KDANPERV
+531 KDANPEHV

-568 FINRELTPD
+568 FISRELTPD
-577 MPVLNEIGKKL
+577 MPVLNEIGRKL
-588 SEVVETL
+588 FEAVETL

-609 IKKIDTMERSNV
+609 IKKIDAMERSNI

>member
-1 MNEDVLRFLDK
+1 MNEDILRFLEK
-12 YKDDLDPQY
+12 YKDDPDPQY

-123 MDLLNDKKKELKGR
+123 MDLLNDKKEELKGR

-176 TEITDIE
+176 TEITDKE
-183 TFNRFREKVIGRT
+183 TFNRFREKIIGRT

-213 IPVSYFVQRHIL
+213 IPTSYFVQQHISEV
-225 AIKEAFKLTG
+225 KEAFKLTG

-245 IRDFNQIFQGIHIDN
+245 IRDINQIFQGIHIDN
-260 GNSYQSKEL
+260 GNPYQNKEL

-293 WKQRYAQSL
+293 WKQKYSQAL

-329 HGMDIFREI
+329 YGMDIFREI

-382 DFERQYAMTESA
+382 DFESQYAMTESA

-404 DQLKAISILI
+404 DYLKAISILI

-424 NSKVLDTSKAYVEKL
+424 NSKVFDTSKAYVEKL
-439 IADISS
+439 IANISS

-461 SINQVSDNN
+461 CINQASDNN
-470 ELRKKFNSSLNG
+470 ELRKKFNSDLNG

-504 DNLLEIVDSMDKM
+504 DNLLELVDSMNKM
-517 LPDRSNSYK
+517 LPDRSNSYQ

-531 KDANPERV
+531 KDANPEQV

-577 MPVLNEIGKKL
+577 MPVLNEIGKQL

>member
-1 MNEDVLRFLDK
+1 MNEDIIRFLNR
-12 YKDDLDPQY
+12 YKDDPDPQY

-51 LAPMYV
+51 LTPMYV
-57 SLFGVQTVKQIN
+57 SLFGVQTIKQIN

-87 GKTITKMVASAALRF
+87 GKTFTKMVASAALRF

-235 YSNLRVLRQC
+235 YSNLRVLRQS

-260 GNSYQSKEL
+260 GNPYQNKEL

-293 WKQRYAQSL
+293 WKQKYAQSL

-307 EMLELKRRISAIQQ
+307 EMLELKRRIFAIQQ
-321 KYLPLEIK
+321 KYQPLEIK

-517 LPDRSNSYK
+517 LPDRSNSYQ

-531 KDANPERV
+531 KDANPECV
-539 AKRILSLSNASKFH
+539 AKRILLLSNASKFH
-553 FYRFLN
+553 FYRYLD
-559 RRYGADTGH
+559 RRYGAETGH

-577 MPVLNEIGKKL
+577 MPVLKEIGRRL

-609 IKKIDTMERSNV
+609 IKKIDAMERNDI

>member
-1 MNEDVLRFLDK
+1 MNEDIIRFLNR
-12 YKDDLDPQY
+12 YKDDPDPQY

-87 GKTITKMVASAALRF
+87 GKTNTKMVASAALRF

-123 MDLLNDKKKELKGR
+123 MDLLNDKKEELKGR

-176 TEITDIE
+176 TEITDKE
-183 TFNRFREKVIGRT
+183 TFNRFREKIIGRT

-213 IPVSYFVQRHIL
+213 IPTSYFVQQHISEV
-225 AIKEAFKLTG
+225 KEAFKLTG

-260 GNSYQSKEL
+260 GNPYQNKEL

-293 WKQRYAQSL
+293 WKQKYAQAL

-321 KYLPLEIK
+321 KYQPLEIK
-329 HGMDIFREI
+329 YGMDIFRER

-359 AKLVPTERESWD
+359 AKLVLTERESWD

-461 SINQVSDNN
+461 CINQASDNN

-517 LPDRSNSYK
+517 LPDRSNSYL

-539 AKRILSLSNASKFH
+539 AKRILSLSNASKFY

-568 FINRELTPD
+568 FISRELTLD
-577 MPVLNEIGKKL
+577 MPVLKEIGRRL
-588 SEVVETL
+588 SEVVDTL
-595 TLIDKYAVSSLVEL
+595 TLIDKYAVSSLVEM
-609 IKKIDTMERSNV
+609 IKKIDAMERSNI

>member
-1 MNEDVLRFLDK
+1 M
-12 YKDDLDPQY
+12 
-21 AVLLDGKW
+21 LLDGKW

-80 NSKVYKI
+80 NNKVYKI

-260 GNSYQSKEL
+260 GNPYQNKEL
-269 FHFLIRFVVLY
+269 FNFLIRFVVLY

-293 WKQRYAQSL
+293 WKQKYAQSL

-321 KYLPLEIK
+321 KYQPLEIK

-404 DQLKAISILI
+404 DYLKAISILI

-461 SINQVSDNN
+461 SINQVSDSN

-504 DNLLEIVDSMDKM
+504 DNLLEIVDSMEKM
-517 LPDRSNSYK
+517 LPDRSNSYQ

-568 FINRELTPD
+568 FINRELTLD
-577 MPVLNEIGKKL
+577 MPVLKEIGRKL
-588 SEVVETL
+588 SEAVETL
-595 TLIDKYAVSSLVEL
+595 TLVDKYAVSSLVEL

>member
-12 YKDDLDPQY
+12 YKDDPDPQY

-29 GCGKTFFIKSW
+29 GCGKTFFIKNW

-69 DTINGLLFPFM
+69 DTINSLLFPFM

-123 MDLLNDKKKELKGR
+123 MDLLNDKKEELKGR
-137 RILIFD
+137 RIIIFD
-143 DLERANIGVKELY
+143 DLERANIGVNELY

-183 TFNRFREKVIGRT
+183 TFNRFREKVICRT
-196 FEIHSDIDA
+196 FEIRSDIDA

-213 IPVSYFVQRHIL
+213 IPTSYFVQHHIS

-260 GNSYQSKEL
+260 VNPYQDKEL

-293 WKQRYAQSL
+293 WRQKYAQAL
-302 ASDRP
+302 ASDKP
-307 EMLELKRRISAIQQ
+307 EMLELNRRISAIQQ
-321 KYLPLEIK
+321 KYQPLEIK
-329 HGMDIFREI
+329 YGMNIFREI

-344 PDYCMKGIDLVDYLN
+344 PDYCLKGLDLAGYLN
-359 AKLVPTERESWD
+359 VKLVPTERDSWD
-371 CLYQYYDMNNE
+371 CLYQYYEMNNE

-394 VLNGSFRNYQ
+394 VLNGSIRNYQ
-404 DQLKAISILI
+404 DYLKAISILI

-424 NSKVLDTSKAYVEKL
+424 NCKVFETSKAYVEKL

-461 SINQVSDNN
+461 SINQASDNN

-504 DNLLEIVDSMDKM
+504 ENLLELVDSMDKM
-517 LPDRSNSYK
+517 LPDRSNSYQ

-531 KDANPERV
+531 KDANPDCV

-577 MPVLNEIGKKL
+577 MPVLKEIGRKL
-588 SEVVETL
+588 SEVIETL

-609 IKKIDTMERSNV
+609 IKKIDTMERSDI

>member
-1 MNEDVLRFLDK
+1 MNEDIIRFLNR
-12 YKDDLDPQY
+12 YKDDPDPQY

-29 GCGKTFFIKSW
+29 GFGKTFFIKSW

-51 LAPMYV
+51 LTPMYV

-87 GKTITKMVASAALRF
+87 GKTFTKMIASAALRF

-123 MDLLNDKKKELKGR
+123 MDLLNDKKEELKGR

-165 NRFKVIVVCNS
+165 NKFKVIVICNS
-176 TEITDIE
+176 TEITDIA

-245 IRDFNQIFQGIHIDN
+245 IRDFYQIFQGIHIDN
-260 GNSYQSKEL
+260 GNPYQNKEL

-280 SEMSTSNKDIIAN
+280 SEMSTSDKDIIAN
-293 WKQRYAQSL
+293 WKQKYAQAL

-321 KYLPLEIK
+321 KYQPLEIK
-329 HGMDIFREI
+329 YGMDIFRER
-338 NDITLI
+338 NDITSISGFCL
-344 PDYCMKGIDLVDYLN
+344 KGIDLVDYLN
-359 AKLVPTERESWD
+359 AKLVPAERDSWA
-371 CLYQYYDMNNE
+371 CLYQYYEMNNE

-394 VLNGSFRNYQ
+394 VLNGNFRNYQ
-404 DQLKAISILI
+404 DYLKAISILI

-424 NSKVLDTSKAYVEKL
+424 NSKVFDMSKAYVEKW

-445 SDSFA
+445 PDSFA

-461 SINQVSDNN
+461 CINQASDNN
-470 ELRKKFNSSLNG
+470 ELRKKFNSGLNG

-504 DNLLEIVDSMDKM
+504 DNLLELVDSMDKM
-517 LPDRSNSYK
+517 LPDRSNSYQ

-531 KDANPERV
+531 KDANPEQV

-559 RRYGADTGH
+559 RRYGAETGH
-568 FINRELTPD
+568 FISRELTPD
-577 MPVLNEIGKKL
+577 MPVLKEIGRRL

-609 IKKIDTMERSNV
+609 IKKIDAMERNDI

>member
-1 MNEDVLRFLDK
+1 MNEDIIRFLNR
-12 YKDDLDPQY
+12 YKDDPDPQY

-80 NSKVYKI
+80 NNKVYKI

-260 GNSYQSKEL
+260 GNPYQNKEL
-269 FHFLIRFVVLY
+269 FNFLIRFVVLY

-293 WKQRYAQSL
+293 WKQKYAQSL

-321 KYLPLEIK
+321 KYQPLEIK

-461 SINQVSDNN
+461 SINQVSDSN

-504 DNLLEIVDSMDKM
+504 DNLLEIVDSMEKM
-517 LPDRSNSYK
+517 LPDRSNSYQ

-609 IKKIDTMERSNV
+609 IKKIDTMERSNI

>member
-1 MNEDVLRFLDK
+1 MNEDILRFLEK
-12 YKDDLDPQY
+12 YKDDPDPQY

-87 GKTITKMVASAALRF
+87 GKTITKMVASAALRS

-123 MDLLNDKKKELKGR
+123 MDLLNDKKEELKGR

-176 TEITDIE
+176 TEITDKE
-183 TFNRFREKVIGRT
+183 TFNRFREKIIGRT

-213 IPVSYFVQRHIL
+213 IPTSYFVQQHISEV
-225 AIKEAFKLTG
+225 KEAFKLTG

-245 IRDFNQIFQGIHIDN
+245 IRDINQIFQGIHIDN
-260 GNSYQSKEL
+260 GNPYQNKEL

-293 WKQRYAQSL
+293 WKQKYAQAL

-321 KYLPLEIK
+321 KYQPLEIK
-329 HGMDIFREI
+329 YGMDIFRER

-359 AKLVPTERESWD
+359 AKLVLTERESWD

-517 LPDRSNSYK
+517 LPDRSNSYQ

-531 KDANPERV
+531 KGANPEHV
-539 AKRILSLSNASKFH
+539 AKRIISLSNASKFH

-568 FINRELTPD
+568 FISRELTPD
-577 MPVLNEIGKKL
+577 MPVLKEIGKKL

-595 TLIDKYAVSSLVEL
+595 TLIDKYAVSSLVEM
-609 IKKIDTMERSNV
+609 IKKIDAMERSNI